1 MTTGIIYGLIAG
13 KGDLPCR
20 LIEHFHKCSQPFHVI
35 AFDGQT
41 PPTTVSGCD
50 HLWVKLGTVGPIFD
64 YFKRNG
70 VTHLVL
76 AGGIQRPTLSELS
89 LDWAGTKLLT
99 RIGFKSLGDDG
110 LLSAIVKIFEEQ
122 GLTVVG
128 ADELLQDILV
138 PTGQMT
144 KTAPCEDDF
153 KDIQRGIEILKKLG
167 EVDVG
172 QAAVIQQGLVLGL
185 EAIEGTSELIERV
198 RLYQRAGRGGILVKM
213 AKPHQNLKV
222 DLPTIGPET
231 IKKMNQSGLVGI
243 AVESGRS
250 QIINKDETLALADQY
265 GIFVYGF

>member
-1 MTTGIIYGLIAG
+1 MSSEIVYGLIAG

-20 LIEHFHKCSQPFHVI
+20 LMEHFRQCAQSFHVI

-41 PPTTVSGCD
+41 PPETVSGSD
-50 HLWVKLGTVGPIFD
+50 HLWVKLGTVAPIFD
-64 YFKRNG
+64 YFKKKG

-76 AGGIQRPTLSELS
+76 AGGIKRPTLSELS

-110 LLSAIVKIFEEQ
+110 LLSAIVKVFEEQ

-128 ADELLQDILV
+128 ADHILQDIHVSQGLLSH
-138 PTGQMT
+138 M
-144 KTAPCEDDF
+144 APSDDDF

-185 EAIEGTSELIERV
+185 EAIEGTSELIARV
-198 RLYQRAGRGGILVKM
+198 RHYQRSGRGGLLIKM

-231 IKKMNQSGLVGI
+231 IEQMQQSGLIGI
-243 AVESGRS
+243 AIESGRS
-250 QIINKDETLALADQY
+250 QILNKEKTLALANQY

>member
-1 MTTGIIYGLIAG
+1 MSTGIIYGLIAG

-20 LIEHFHKCSQPFHVI
+20 IIEHFHKCSQPFHVV

-41 PPTTVSGCD
+41 PPETVMGSD
-50 HLWVKLGTVGPIFD
+50 HLWVKLGTVSPIFD
-64 YFKRNG
+64 YFKKSG

-76 AGGIQRPTLSELS
+76 AGGIKRPTLSELS

-110 LLSAIVKIFEEQ
+110 LLSAIVKVFEEQ
-122 GLTVVG
+122 GITVVG
-128 ADELLQDILV
+128 ADEILQDILV
-138 PTGQMT
+138 PQGQMT
-144 KTAPCEDDF
+144 QKTPCDDDF
-153 KDIQRGIEILKKLG
+153 KDIERGIEILKKLG

-185 EAIEGTSELIERV
+185 EAIEGTSDLIERI
-198 RLYQRAGRGGILVKM
+198 RPYQRTGRGGLLIKM

-231 IKKMNQSGLVGI
+231 IEKMHQSGLIGI
-243 AVESGRS
+243 AIESGRS
-250 QIINKDETLALADQY
+250 QILNKEKTLALANQY